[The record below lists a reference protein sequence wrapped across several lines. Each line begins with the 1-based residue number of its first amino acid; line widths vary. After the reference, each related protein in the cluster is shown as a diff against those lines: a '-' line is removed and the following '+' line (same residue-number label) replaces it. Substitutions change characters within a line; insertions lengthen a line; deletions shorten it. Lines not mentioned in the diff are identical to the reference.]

1 MPFRLTGAEA
11 GYRGLLEAA
20 PDAMVVVNAQ
30 GEIVLL
36 NVQAEAKFGYR
47 RDELLGQTITN
58 IIPVGL
64 VERVV
69 APHLRAPEDAIAQ
82 HLGEGIELYARHKD
96 GSEFPIEVM
105 LSPLESADGLFMT
118 ASIRDITKRKA
129 AERLLAR
136 AEAQYHGLL
145 EAAPD
150 AMVVVNAAGEI
161 VLLNVQAETQFGYPR
176 DELLGQPVTNI
187 IPNGFAEQLRTA
199 HHGPSE
205 AGFAPHNR
213 STYAEGIELSAR
225 RKNGS
230 EFPIE
235 IMLSPLESA
244 DGVLVTAAIR
254 DISARK
260 KAMEL
265 ILSRDRAESA
275 NRAKSRYL
283 AGVSHELRTPLN
295 GILGYA
301 YLLHMEGDLSPIQA
315 QRVEAMLE
323 AGKHL
328 LEMITS
334 ILDLS
339 QIEAGRLELD
349 PSNVDPLAIA
359 TACLDLVRPSAQ
371 ARNLRLSVVYTPDI
385 PRLVLADPIRLRQ
398 ILLNLLSNAVKFT
411 DSGSVSLRLRVNDTG
426 ERLRIDVAD
435 TGPGIAPS
443 QRTKLFRDFER
454 LDSQAVRQIEGSG
467 LGLALSAELA
477 ALMGGQLGYEDNP
490 DGGSVFWLELP
501 MTTSSGLA
509 PPAEVSEAANRQA
522 LAGEPDVAPL
532 KILLVDDVAMNRDIA
547 GSFLRFA
554 GHQVTG
560 VDSGADAVEAAA
572 SQDFDVILMDVQMPG
587 MDGLEATRRI
597 RRLGGSRGQVPIVA
611 VTAQAFAE
619 EVQEC
624 RKAGMTENLTKP
636 FSPHRL
642 IATVQ
647 RAVAAGLPPE
657 SAYVET
663 ERRLLQLPVFDRA
676 AFDQT
681 AAFLSPEA
689 VNSYLLTLTEQSRAL
704 LAKMRAAHRE
714 QAISTEIA
722 EAVHN
727 LAGSAGMFG
736 MVRLTEALRTFSEV
750 MRPGGAHASLL
761 DRKIMTRCLVAAIRA
776 SLRTMKQLRSQIP
789 GSTRPMMFG
798 DAAQAKPAPV
808 DTPRRSHGAPSA
820 TIAP

>member
-30 GEIVLL
+30 GRIVLL

-47 RDELLGQTITN
+47 RDELLGQNVTN
-58 IIPVGL
+58 IIPKGF

-69 APHLRAPEDAIAQ
+69 SAHLRSPEDAIAQ

-96 GSEFPIEVM
+96 GGEFPIEVM

-118 ASIRDITKRKA
+118 ASIRDITKRKT

-150 AMVVVNAAGEI
+150 AMVVINPAGEI
-161 VLLNVQAETQFGYPR
+161 VLLNVQAEMQFGYPR
-176 DELLGQPVTNI
+176 DELLGQPVTDI
-187 IPNGFAEQLRTA
+187 IPHGFAEQLRA
-199 HHGPSE
+199 VHIGPSE
-205 AGFAPHNR
+205 PGFAPH
-213 STYAEGIELSAR
+213 SGGTFAEGIELSGR
-225 RKNGS
+225 RKDGS

-283 AGVSHELRTPLN
+283 AAVSHELRTPLN

-301 YLLHMEGDLSPIQA
+301 YLLHMEGGLSPIQT

-349 PSNVDPLAIA
+349 PSNVDPLEIA

-371 ARNLRLSVVYTPDI
+371 ARNLRLSMVYTPDI

-411 DSGSVSLRLRVNDTG
+411 DSGSVSLRLRVDHTG
-426 ERLRIDVAD
+426 ERLRIEVAD

-454 LDSQAVRQIEGSG
+454 LDAQAHRQIEGSG
-467 LGLALSAELA
+467 LGLALSADLA

-490 DGGSVFWLELP
+490 EGGSVFWLELP
-501 MTTSSGLA
+501 MTSSRA
-509 PPAEVSEAANRQA
+509 ISAPAEASEATTRQA
-522 LAGEPDVAPL
+522 AASEPSVAPL
-532 KILLVDDVAMNRDIA
+532 NILLVDDVAMNRDIA

-554 GHQVTG
+554 GHQVTA
-560 VDSGADAVEAAA
+560 VESGADAVAAA
-572 SQDFDVILMDVQMPG
+572 STQDFDVILMDVQMPG

-597 RRLGGSRGQVPIVA
+597 RHLSGSRGQVPIVA

-647 RAVAAGLPPE
+647 RAVAARPQPE
-657 SAYVET
+657 SRCIET

-676 AFDQT
+676 GFEQT

-689 VNSYLLTLTEQSRAL
+689 VNSYLSTLTEQSRAL
-704 LAKMRAAHRE
+704 LAQLRTAHRE
-714 QAISTEIA
+714 DAISTEIA

-736 MVRLTEALRTFSEV
+736 MVRLTEALRTFSEAARSDV
-750 MRPGGAHASLL
+750 MRASRH
-761 DRKIMTRCLVAAIRA
+761 DMTIMTRCLVAAIRA
-776 SLRTMKQLRSQIP
+776 SLRSMKQVRSQMR
-789 GSTRPMMFG
+789 GSTRPIMFDKG
-798 DAAQAKPAPV
+798 PHSKPAPV
-808 DTPRRSHGAPSA
+808 DTPRRDHRAPSA
-820 TIAP
+820 SLAP